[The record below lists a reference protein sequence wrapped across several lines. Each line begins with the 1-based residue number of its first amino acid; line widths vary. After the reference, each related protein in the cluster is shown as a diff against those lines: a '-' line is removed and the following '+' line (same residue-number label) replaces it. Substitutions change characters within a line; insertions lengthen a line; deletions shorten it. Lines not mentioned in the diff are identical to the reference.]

1 VTIRFTS
8 EFNGR
13 RRLAGFLVAATDTT
27 ASVRVTDTA
36 ETIEFPLSI
45 VDKAKTVFVWES
57 HPKPNSK
64 EALAKRAA
72 SDKNASM
79 HQQEASTQ

>member
-1 VTIRFTS
+1 M
-8 EFNGR
+8 
-13 RRLAGFLVAATDTT
+13 AGLLVAATDST

-57 HPKPNSK
+57 QPKPNSK
-64 EALAKRAA
+64 EAAAKRAA
-72 SDKNASM
+72 TNKSTST
-79 HQQEASTQ
+79 QEASAQ